1 MAYEPAYKLSG
12 PPQEAIDRWN
22 NAYKESENKVNALRT
37 ELDDAKTV
45 ENNLRDAAQTT
56 TGRYIGKD
64 GTVYTNA
71 EYQAALQTAVRN
83 REALEKQVAKG
94 EKELKTFEKS
104 LEAYVASE
112 PTFKNSMVEG
122 IVKTRIAEQR
132 TAQEEYDQA
141 FADLVTAQNQGY
153 WKMEWVQGQFRKV
166 RQDTWIQTPE
176 QAAAVDQARAVLEQ
190 KFAVLQDSKEYF
202 QMAIAGD
209 FTSPR
214 PVSPES
220 QPGPVSAP
228 TTVNQQQLAQA
239 GIGGNIDYEALAR
252 GQRPTTPAPTLS
264 AGQGQLSAEA
274 IRYLQAMSGGQKTT
288 TPTTPG
294 APIAAPS
301 TANATQ
307 LAQAGI
313 GGAIDYEALIAG
325 QATGTTTTGTTTTG
339 TTTTGMGG
347 GGGGG
352 GGSAPAPAPAPIVL
366 SAEAQRYLKS
376 LARTAWL
383 DTANTRFGWV
393 AQLYD
398 TDPSIKAL
406 MDRAVTQGYTPNRFA
421 AELRNTSWWKNTSAS
436 VRSYMGLQATDPAAL
451 QEQVNKLKPEIRN
464 QASTLGLSLD
474 EATITKLANDGVK
487 YGWTQTQVA
496 NHIGAEAIKEDRL
509 AGGMAGGSQEL
520 SNATALQNIRNIAND
535 YMIDVTDQE
544 FNQFTRQILSGKKT
558 EQDFTN
564 LMKSRAKLQYSGL
577 TENIDR
583 GETVRGATES
593 YRNIAA
599 NLLEITP
606 DEVNFSDEKFA
617 PAFNFVDDATKKP
630 RQMNMQEWAQY
641 IRSTPDWQQ
650 TENARNTYREA
661 AFTLARSF
669 GMYQ

>member
-1 MAYEPAYKLSG
+1 MATLSQDLKKQLDVKKAELKKWQNPKTNRETGNLEIDGKVYTEAQIAQEVSRLTTVVGRLQKSFDERVGVENRLDDNRDKQERVKEEYVTGLEKSRGDYLRWLDIFRTGYEGGYYARPAEYASVSLDEWKQNIVPGLISKYSANVV
-12 PPQEAIDRWN
+12 EMTSFIN
-22 NAYKESENKVNALRT
+22 NFREGKPMFT
-37 ELDDAKTV
+37 ELKIAPAPVQTV
-45 ENNLRDAAQTT
+45 TT
-56 TGRYIGKD
+56 ITP
-64 GTVYTNA
+64 
-71 EYQAALQTAVRN
+71 
-83 REALEKQVAKG
+83 
-94 EKELKTFEKS
+94 
-104 LEAYVASE
+104 
-112 PTFKNSMVEG
+112 PT
-122 IVKTRIAEQR
+122 
-132 TAQEEYDQA
+132 Y
-141 FADLVTAQNQGY
+141 
-153 WKMEWVQGQFRKV
+153 
-166 RQDTWIQTPE
+166 
-176 QAAAVDQARAVLEQ
+176 
-190 KFAVLQDSKEYF
+190 
-202 QMAIAGD
+202 
-209 FTSPR
+209 
-214 PVSPES
+214 
-220 QPGPVSAP
+220 
-228 TTVNQQQLAQA
+228 
-239 GIGGNIDYEALAR
+239 
-252 GQRPTTPAPTLS
+252 TTPPT
-264 AGQGQLSAEA
+264 QL
-274 IRYLQAMSGGQKTT
+274 G
-288 TPTTPG
+288 PG
-294 APIAAPS
+294 APAPAPAPS

-325 QATGTTTTGTTTTG
+325 QATGTTTTGTTA
-339 TTTTGMGG
+339 TGMGG

-352 GGSAPAPAPAPIVL
+352 GGPAPAPAPIVL

-583 GETVRGATES
+583 GETVRGSTES

>member
-1 MAYEPAYKLSG
+1 MATLSQDLKKQLDVKKAELKKWQNPKTNRETGNLEIDGKVYTEAQIAKEVSRLTTVVGRLQKSFDERVGVENRLGDNRGKQERVKEEYVTGLEKSRGDYLRWLDIFRTGYEGGYYARPAEYASVSLDEWKQNIVPGLISEYSANVVEMTSFINNFREGKPMFTELKIAPAPSQAVADVKPSGPGQSTTLTEPAPS
-12 PPQEAIDRWN
+12 
-22 NAYKESENKVNALRT
+22 
-37 ELDDAKTV
+37 
-45 ENNLRDAAQTT
+45 TT
-56 TGRYIGKD
+56 T
-64 GTVYTNA
+64 
-71 EYQAALQTAVRN
+71 
-83 REALEKQVAKG
+83 
-94 EKELKTFEKS
+94 
-104 LEAYVASE
+104 
-112 PTFKNSMVEG
+112 
-122 IVKTRIAEQR
+122 
-132 TAQEEYDQA
+132 
-141 FADLVTAQNQGY
+141 
-153 WKMEWVQGQFRKV
+153 
-166 RQDTWIQTPE
+166 
-176 QAAAVDQARAVLEQ
+176 
-190 KFAVLQDSKEYF
+190 
-202 QMAIAGD
+202 
-209 FTSPR
+209 
-214 PVSPES
+214 
-220 QPGPVSAP
+220 
-228 TTVNQQQLAQA
+228 QLAQA
-239 GIGGNIDYEALAR
+239 GIGGNIDYEAL
-252 GQRPTTPAPTLS
+252 
-264 AGQGQLSAEA
+264 
-274 IRYLQAMSGGQKTT
+274 
-288 TPTTPG
+288 
-294 APIAAPS
+294 
-301 TANATQ
+301 
-307 LAQAGI
+307 
-313 GGAIDYEALIAG
+313 IAG
-325 QATGTTTTGTTTTG
+325 QATGATTTGTTSTG
-339 TTTTGMGG
+339 A

-352 GGSAPAPAPAPIVL
+352 GGSAPVPAPAPAPAPIVL

-617 PAFNFVDDATKKP
+617 PAFNFVDDATNKP